1 MTFMRVRSPRVPSSQ
16 ACSKTVRE
24 RARRMGD
31 VREVGSGGDVALQLA
46 REIQG
51 QTPDEHQKILD
62 ELLSLPG
69 AFKIQVSPSESLAL
83 KSDLQIPWTKL
94 RIMRRLST
102 IITQMHNTCTYHAY
116 IGV

>member
-1 MTFMRVRSPRVPSSQ
+1 MRVRSPRVPSSQ

-31 VREVGSGGDVALQLA
+31 VREVVSGGDVALQLS

-94 RIMRRLST
+94 RIMRRLS
-102 IITQMHNTCTYHAY
+102 IICRCIMHVHTMHT
-116 IGV
+116 